1 MQIDTSVII
10 SLVALTISIFTLY
23 LQWFRVRGA
32 IISLLNDEEREMR
45 TVLLPSYERLPEA
58 TKYQFP
64 EYKEKNP
71 SYVQIRLNFANAG
84 DRTGIS
90 EILKIDI
97 DSAPAWSTIDRIR
110 ASFYDHN
117 LIPAFE
123 MKDQIIVLRNIPPI
137 DSETTI
143 SMSVKIAW
151 GGASP
156 RSGKYR
162 QKGVI
167 ERTLK
172 VLLIPSE
179 VKPLASK
186 SKKTG

>member
-10 SLVALTISIFTLY
+10 SLVAVAISIFTLY
-23 LQWFRVRGA
+23 LQFRVRGA
-32 IISLLNDEEREMR
+32 KISLLNEEERELR
-45 TVLLPSYERLPEA
+45 TILLPSYERLPEA

-64 EYKEKNP
+64 EYKEKHP
-71 SYVQIRLNFANAG
+71 CYAQIRLNFANAG

-97 DSAPAWSTIDRIR
+97 DGTSAWSTVDRVR
-110 ASFYDHN
+110 ASYYDYN

-143 SMSVKIAW
+143 SVSVKIAW
-151 GGASP
+151 GGANP
-156 RSGKYR
+156 RTGKYR
-162 QKGVI
+162 QKGTI
-167 ERTLK
+167 ERTYK
-172 VLLIPSE
+172 ILLIPSE
-179 VKPLASK
+179 VKPIASK
-186 SKKTG
+186 GQKAG